1 MGSLPRAGRGS
12 LFEDMVFKLI
22 AEEMRS
28 PQSDK
33 GGEGTGKCVPCSG
46 PVAAGDGAP
55 VRS

>member
-1 MGSLPRAGRGS
+1 MGSLPRAGQGS